1 MKTARTTLLAGLFV
15 AATTTTIATAAEP
28 LTVCLNK
35 DNQPFS
41 SIKDGKESGFDVAI
55 ARAVAKQLDRPL
67 EIRWYQKERRSR
79 VPVSLKTS
87 VLLTAGVCD
96 LVGGF
101 PLVQSSLE
109 RPAGSDETML
119 PLVDGLP
126 DEKRQNP
133 VKGEP
138 LLPSAPYHF
147 AGVTPVLGPKVQGE
161 VKSIDDLQPYRIGN
175 RPASIGD
182 LIAMAYKQGILLKNV
197 SHVEARDEPFD
208 ALARGDFD
216 VTLVEAHKFDTYR
229 ADNPQTP
236 LRASG
241 LMLPVGFN
249 LGFVSIAQHAE
260 LLKAV
265 DAAIRALISDG
276 GMAQA
281 AASVNL
287 TWNAPQQPAVRT
299 GLGLENFV
307 K

>member
-1 MKTARTTLLAGLFV
+1 MKTLLATLLAGLFV
-15 AATTTTIATAAEP
+15 AAAGVASAAEP

-35 DNQPFS
+35 DNPPFS
-41 SIKDGKESGFDVAI
+41 SVRDGKESGFDAVV

-79 VPVSLKTS
+79 VPVSLKAS
-87 VLLTAGVCD
+87 VLLTSGVCD

-109 RPAGSDETML
+109 RPTGVDETVL
-119 PLVDGLP
+119 PPVDGLP

-133 VKGEP
+133 VKGAQ
-138 LLPSAPYHF
+138 LMPSAPYHF
-147 AGVTPVLGPKVQGE
+147 AGVTPVLGPKVQGD
-161 VKSIDDLQPYRIGN
+161 VKTLDDLQPCRIGN

-197 SHVEARDEPFD
+197 SHVDARDEPFD
-208 ALARGDFD
+208 AMLRGDFD

-229 ADNPQTP
+229 AENPQTP

-241 LMLPVGFN
+241 LVLPVGFN
-249 LGFVSIAQHAE
+249 LGFVSTAEHAE

-265 DAAIRALISDG
+265 DAAIAGLIGSG
-276 GMAQA
+276 EIARA

-287 TWNAPQQPAVRT
+287 SWSAPHQPAVRS

>member
-1 MKTARTTLLAGLFV
+1 MKTVRATLLVGLFV
-15 AATTTTIATAAEP
+15 ASASVAAAEP
-28 LTVCLNK
+28 LKVCLNK

-41 SIKDGKESGFDVAI
+41 SVKDGKESGFDVAV

-79 VPVSLKTS
+79 VPVSLKAS
-87 VLLTAGVCD
+87 VLLTSGVCD

-109 RPAGSDETML
+109 RPAGLDETVL
-119 PLVDGLP
+119 PPVDGLP

-133 VKGEP
+133 VKGAQ
-138 LLPSAPYHF
+138 LIPSAPYYF
-147 AGVTPVLGPKVQGE
+147 AGVTPVLGPRVQGD
-161 VKSIDDLQPYRIGN
+161 VKAIDDLQPYRIGN

-197 SHVEARDEPFD
+197 SHVDVRDEPFD
-208 ALARGDFD
+208 AMVRGDFD
-216 VTLVEAHKFDTYR
+216 VTLVEAHKFDMYR
-229 ADNPQTP
+229 AENPQTP

-249 LGFVSIAQHAE
+249 LGFVSTAEHAA
-260 LLKAV
+260 LLKSV
-265 DAAIRALISDG
+265 DIAIAGLIGNGEMSG
-276 GMAQA
+276 A

-287 TWNAPQQPAVRT
+287 SWSAPQQPAVRS